1 MNALINTA
9 STLLVLLIVAF
20 EGESALEG
28 HNLRQNWRGCDGSD
42 IFDCKLLELVSY
54 LILLII
60 AVDLEDTQLV
70 KAILLARHLIRQ
82 AVGRAQVYCRPSFK
96 GLDRTATFC
105 VIQAANGLDIAI
117 LQRHLV
123 NLNTE
128 SQVAS
133 NERLHG
139 DLQEFPCDS
148 FIHMIGAVTYQ
159 WYHRL
164 IRKWL
169 TVAVKQLHCHFVID
183 INIFIGDK
191 DSPIHIV
198 YP

>member
-9 STLLVLLIVAF
+9 STLLVLFYVAF

-28 HNLRQNWRGCDGSD
+28 HNLRQNWWCCDSSD
-42 IFDCKLLELVSY
+42 ILDCKLLELVSY

-82 AVGRAQVYCRPSFK
+82 AVGRAQVYGRPSFK
-96 GLDRTATFC
+96 GLDRTATFR

-128 SQVAS
+128 S
-133 NERLHG
+133 
-139 DLQEFPCDS
+139 
-148 FIHMIGAVTYQ
+148 
-159 WYHRL
+159 
-164 IRKWL
+164 
-169 TVAVKQLHCHFVID
+169 
-183 INIFIGDK
+183 
-191 DSPIHIV
+191 
-198 YP
+198 